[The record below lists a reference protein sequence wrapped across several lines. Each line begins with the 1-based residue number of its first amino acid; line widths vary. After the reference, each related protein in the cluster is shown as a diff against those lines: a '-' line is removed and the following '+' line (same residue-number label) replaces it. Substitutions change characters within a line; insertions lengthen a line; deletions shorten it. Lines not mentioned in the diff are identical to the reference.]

1 MDPTMTLESMNTTQ
15 GSKDPNSRALGP
27 KSHAD
32 MVFGQYLRPWTLRVG
47 LVGA

>member
-15 GSKDPNSRALGP
+15 GFKDPNSRALGP

-32 MVFGQYLRPWTLRVG
+32 YGIWTVFESLDP
-47 LVGA
+47 